1 VTGSK
6 TFLIVGANHKD
17 APELLRDRL
26 QGTEA
31 DQLRLAMRCREIGL
45 DQVAVMATCDRCEV
59 WTAVD
64 DAGAVAPKLAELLA
78 EAADLPVTEIGPQL
92 HLFSGGPA
100 LRYAFAVAAS
110 LESQIVGEPQVLAQ
124 VKDAHR
130 LASRSG
136 MLGPELDAVF
146 RAALSVGKKVRSD
159 TDIAQESVSMAA
171 CVTKLCR
178 QVFGAPSH
186 VTGLIL
192 GDSELGEFIM
202 QHLTEAGLTR
212 WTVVHRSAERAAS
225 WAARH
230 RGAHAAT
237 LDELPRLLPA
247 ADITLGALDGP
258 RVAVSAEQVKAAF
271 KARRRAPMLFVD
283 LAVPGD
289 VDPKVNDVDD
299 AFLYSLDDLERL
311 AMRGRHEREAA
322 AKAAWEIVD
331 LAVAAYE
338 QAADARSAAPAL
350 SALKAHFDAERERLL
365 TEQPGLDAAEATRRL
380 ISRLLHRPMVALRDS
395 APDST
400 LEDAALALFGIGE
413 TAPKDAKE
421 E

>member
-1 VTGSK
+1 M
-6 TFLIVGANHKD
+6 IVGANHKD

-45 DQVAVMATCDRCEV
+45 DQAAVMATCDRCEV
-59 WTAVD
+59 WTVVD
-64 DAGAVAPKLAELLA
+64 DPGAVAPQLAELIA
-78 EAADLPVTEIGPQL
+78 EAADLPVAEVGPQL
-92 HLFSGGPA
+92 HLFTGGQA

-110 LESQIVGEPQVLAQ
+110 LESQILGEPQVLAQ

-130 LASRSG
+130 IASRLG
-136 MLGPELDAVF
+136 LLGPDLDAVF
-146 RAALSVGKKVRSD
+146 RSAISVGKKVRAE

-171 CVTKLCR
+171 CVTALCR
-178 QVFGAPSH
+178 QVFGAPGNIS
-186 VTGLIL
+186 GLIL
-192 GDSELGEFIM
+192 GDSELGEFVM
-202 QHLTEAGLTR
+202 QHLIEAGLTR
-212 WTVVHRSAERAAS
+212 WTVVHRSAERAAA
-225 WAARH
+225 WATRH
-230 RGAHAAT
+230 RGSHAAT
-237 LDELPRLLPA
+237 LDELPRLLPG

-258 RVAVSAEQVKAAF
+258 RTAITADQVKAAVRV
-271 KARRRAPMLFVD
+271 RRRAPMLFVD

-289 VDPKVNDVDD
+289 IDPKVNDVND

-322 AKAAWEIVD
+322 AKAAWDIID
-331 LAVAAYE
+331 LTVAGFE
-338 QAADARSAAPAL
+338 RQFDARAMAPAL

-380 ISRLLHRPMVALRDS
+380 ISRLLHRPMVAIRES
-395 APDST
+395 APDSG
-400 LEDAALALFGIGE
+400 LEDAALRLFGIGE
-413 TAPKDAKE
+413 PTSKGAKE